1 MPCFEK
7 SYSAAASSSSR
18 RPHGPG
24 EQNIGAIQQRSGIL
38 CDMTEKPGTERALAA
53 ARAVALANSVAC
65 EDAVVVAAGSNVLV
79 HLKPAPVI
87 ARVMTGTA
95 VLHGNVERWLARE
108 VAVGA
113 FLGERGLAV
122 PPSDVLAPGPHQ
134 HEGLWMTFWE
144 FVEHDAS
151 RPLPRAHEL
160 GGSLRELHAA
170 LADFPGELGQLSDVR
185 DWLDRLDRLLA
196 ELHPSPRLT
205 PQDRDLLRS
214 HLRELTPSVF
224 ESSLP
229 AQAIHGDA
237 SISNLLRTEN
247 GLIWN
252 DLEDTCIGPV
262 HWDVAGLITAAR
274 ARGGSEAFVAD
285 FLRAYGLDL
294 EELDDFIAAHLLY
307 TTVMASVRCAASAT
321 NADQR

>member
-1 MPCFEK
+1 MIEK
-7 SYSAAASSSSR
+7 AATA
-18 RPHGPG
+18 
-24 EQNIGAIQQRSGIL
+24 
-38 CDMTEKPGTERALAA
+38 RALAA

-95 VLHGNVERWLARE
+95 LLHGNVERWLARE

-122 PPSDVLAPGPHQ
+122 SPSDALAAGPHQ
-134 HEGLWMTFWE
+134 YQGLWMTFWE

-151 RPLPRAHEL
+151 RPLPRAQEL

-170 LADFPGELGQLSDVR
+170 LADFRGELGQLSEVR
-185 DWLDRLDRLLA
+185 AWLERLLA

-205 PQDRDLLRS
+205 LRDLDLLRS
-214 HLRELTPSVF
+214 QLRELTASVF

-252 DLEDTCIGPV
+252 DLEDTCVGPV
-262 HWDVAGLITAAR
+262 QWDVAGLITAAR
-274 ARGGSEAFVAD
+274 AHGGSEAFVAD
-285 FLRAYGLDL
+285 FLRAYGGLDL
-294 EELDDFIAAHLLY
+294 DELDDFIAAHLLY
-307 TTVMASVRCAASAT
+307 ATVWQTFGAQSAAT
-321 NADQR
+321 R

>member
-1 MPCFEK
+1 
-7 SYSAAASSSSR
+7 
-18 RPHGPG
+18 
-24 EQNIGAIQQRSGIL
+24 
-38 CDMTEKPGTERALAA
+38 MTENPGTERALTA

-65 EDAVVVAAGSNVLV
+65 EDAVVVAARSNVLV

-95 VLHGNVERWLARE
+95 LLHGDVERWLTRE
-108 VAVGA
+108 VAVGT

-122 PPSDVLAPGPHQ
+122 APSDVLAPGPHQ

-160 GGSLRELHAA
+160 GGRLRELHDA

-185 DWLDRLDRLLA
+185 DWLDRLLA
-196 ELHPSPRLT
+196 GLHPSPRLT
-205 PQDRDLLRS
+205 LQERDLLRS
-214 HLRELTPSVF
+214 HLLELTPSVF

-229 AQAIHGDA
+229 TQAIHGDA
-237 SISNLLRTEN
+237 SISNLLGTEN
-247 GLIWN
+247 WLIWN

-262 HWDVAGLITAAR
+262 HWDVAGLIAESR
-274 ARGGSEAFVAD
+274 ARGESEAFIAD
-285 FLRAYGLDL
+285 FLHAYGGPDL
-294 EELDDFIAAHLLY
+294 EELGDFVAAHLLY
-307 TTVMASVRCAASAT
+307 TTVWQAFDA
-321 NADQR
+321 QRR

>member
-1 MPCFEK
+1 
-7 SYSAAASSSSR
+7 
-18 RPHGPG
+18 
-24 EQNIGAIQQRSGIL
+24 
-38 CDMTEKPGTERALAA
+38 MTEKPRAARALAA
-53 ARAVALANSVAC
+53 ARAVALANSVDC
-65 EDAVVVAAGSNVLV
+65 EDAVVVAARSNVLV

-87 ARVMTGTA
+87 ARVMSGTA
-95 VLHGNVERWLARE
+95 VLHGDVESWLARE

-113 FLGERGLAV
+113 FLGGRGLAV

-134 HEGLWMTFWE
+134 YEGLWMTFWE

-151 RPLPRAHEL
+151 RPRPSAHEL

-170 LADFPGELGQLSDVR
+170 LADFPSELGPLSDVR
-185 DWLDRLDRLLA
+185 DWLDRLVA

-205 PQDRDLLRS
+205 ALDRDLLRS
-214 HLRELTPSVF
+214 HLQELTPTVF

-237 SISNLLRTEN
+237 SISNLLRTHN

-252 DLEDTCIGPV
+252 DLEDACIGPV

-285 FLRAYGLDL
+285 FLRAYGGRDL

-307 TTVMASVRCAASAT
+307 TTVWQAFDAQRRRAAVRA
-321 NADQR
+321 Q

>member
-1 MPCFEK
+1 MAE
-7 SYSAAASSSSR
+7 
-18 RPHGPG
+18 
-24 EQNIGAIQQRSGIL
+24 N
-38 CDMTEKPGTERALAA
+38 PGTARALAA
-53 ARAVALANSVAC
+53 ARAVALAHSVAC

-79 HLKPAPVI
+79 HLKPAPVV

-95 VLHGNVERWLARE
+95 VLHDDVERWLAGE

-113 FLGERGLAV
+113 FLGARGLAV
-122 PPSDVLAPGPHQ
+122 SPTDVLAPGPHQ

-151 RPLPRAHEL
+151 RPLPRADEL

-170 LADFPGELGQLSDVR
+170 LAGFPGELGPLSDVR
-185 DWLDRLDRLLA
+185 DWLDGLLA

-205 PQDRDLLRS
+205 AQDRDLLRS
-214 HLRELTPSVF
+214 RLQELSPTVF

-237 SISNLLRTEN
+237 SMSNLLSTDD

-252 DLEDTCIGPV
+252 DLEDACVGPV
-262 HWDVAGLITAAR
+262 HWDVAGLIVEAR
-274 ARGGSEAFVAD
+274 ARGESEAFVAD
-285 FLRAYGLDL
+285 FLRAYGGLELD
-294 EELDDFIAAHLLY
+294 ELDDFIAAHLVY
-307 TTVMASVRCAASAT
+307 TTVWQAFAA
-321 NADQR
+321 QRRPQTANERLPLTRELELGSHERGAG

>member
-1 MPCFEK
+1 
-7 SYSAAASSSSR
+7 
-18 RPHGPG
+18 
-24 EQNIGAIQQRSGIL
+24 
-38 CDMTEKPGTERALAA
+38 MTEKPGTARALAA

-95 VLHGNVERWLARE
+95 VLHGDVESWLARE

-113 FLGERGLAV
+113 FLGARGLAV
-122 PPSDVLAPGPHQ
+122 SPSDVLAPGPHQ
-134 HEGLWMTFWE
+134 YEGLWMTFWE

-151 RPLPRAHEL
+151 RPPPRAHEL

-170 LADFPGELGQLSDVR
+170 LAGFAGELGPLSDVR
-185 DWLDRLDRLLA
+185 DWLDRLLG
-196 ELHPSPRLT
+196 ELHPRPGLS

-214 HLRELTPSVF
+214 RLGELTPTVF

-237 SISNLLRTEN
+237 SISNLLRSEN

-252 DLEDTCIGPV
+252 DLEDACVGPV
-262 HWDVAGLITAAR
+262 HWDVAGLIAEAR
-274 ARGGSEAFVAD
+274 ARGESEAFVAD
-285 FLRAYGLDL
+285 FLRGYGGLDVG
-294 EELDDFIAAHLLY
+294 ELNDFIAAHRLY
-307 TTVMASVRCAASAT
+307 TTVWRAFDAQRPRAAVRA
-321 NADQR
+321 Q